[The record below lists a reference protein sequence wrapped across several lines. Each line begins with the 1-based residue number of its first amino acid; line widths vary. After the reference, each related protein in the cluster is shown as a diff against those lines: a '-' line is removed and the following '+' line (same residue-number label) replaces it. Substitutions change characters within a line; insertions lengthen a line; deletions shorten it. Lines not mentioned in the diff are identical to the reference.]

1 VGEAMSDTQ
10 FLTIVGT
17 IWIAPYVN
25 RWLAQFIGVVYL
37 AISICVFLGW
47 L

>member
-1 VGEAMSDTQ
+1 MTETQ

-25 RWLAQFIGVVYL
+25 RWLAQFTGLVYL
-37 AISICVFLGW
+37 AISILKSLGK

>member
-1 VGEAMSDTQ
+1 MTETQ

-25 RWLAQFIGVVYL
+25 RWLAQFFGF
-37 AISICVFLGW
+37 VFLSIVIFKGFGW
-47 L
+47 GL

>member
-1 VGEAMSDTQ
+1 MTDTQ

-25 RWLAQFIGVVYL
+25 KWLAQFTGVVYL
-37 AISICVFLGW
+37 AISIFSSFKSLEW

>member
-1 VGEAMSDTQ
+1 MGEAMTETQ

-25 RWLAQFIGVVYL
+25 ERLAQFTGVVYL
-37 AISICVFLGW
+37 AISICKSVGW

>member
-1 VGEAMSDTQ
+1 MTDTQ

-25 RWLAQFIGVVYL
+25 KWFAQFAGVVYL
-37 AISICVFLGW
+37 AISIFSYFKSLGW